1 MFSRASHP
9 PTGDRPSPVSN
20 ANIKNQ
26 KSKVQIKMQKLFCV
40 KPGSLNAFWVLIC
53 HFAFCILIFNLQSPR
68 QPPQAKHVAQGFSPA
83 PHPLPPQAALK
94 DCTTCGWTCD
104 KHVAQGFS
112 PAPRPL
118 PPLAALKGCTT
129 CGWLKGSLKT
139 KERKFEI

>member
-1 MFSRASHP
+1 MKCWACRPLSRVFMFSRASHP

-68 QPPQAKHVAQGFSPA
+68 QPPQA
-83 PHPLPPQAALK
+83 ALK

-139 KERKFEI
+139 KERTFELWI